1 MTLVAAETVHVG
13 MELLDTAA
21 NDSCC
26 SVLDLSNEGDSDVG
40 QVVGATA
47 LDTGRSVNKS

>member
-1 MTLVAAETVHVG
+1 MTLIAAATVPVG
-13 MELLDTAA
+13 MEMLDTAA
-21 NDSCC
+21 NASCC
-26 SVLDLSNEGDSDVG
+26 SVLVLSNEGDSGVG